1 MVVMFG
7 ATVPDCHGG
16 ASMDAV
22 LMPFPR
28 VNLSCDAGNGVSRA
42 LDNIYHA
49 SRNIAATL
57 LVGMTTEG

>member
-1 MVVMFG
+1 
-7 ATVPDCHGG
+7 
-16 ASMDAV
+16 MDAV

-28 VNLSCDAGNGVSRA
+28 VNLGCDAGSGVSRA